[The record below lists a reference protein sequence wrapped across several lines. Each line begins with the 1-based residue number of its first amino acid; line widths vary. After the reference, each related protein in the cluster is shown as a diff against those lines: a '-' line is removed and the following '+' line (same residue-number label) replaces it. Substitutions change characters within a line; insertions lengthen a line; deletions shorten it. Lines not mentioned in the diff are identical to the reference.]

1 MSGIWTMGE
10 IIVEIM
16 RPRIDMEHSKTGEYI
31 GPFPSG
37 APAIF
42 ADTAAR
48 LGIKTGIIGGV
59 GADDFGEMLIHR
71 LESDGV
77 DCRFVKRYSGST
89 GVAFVMYRQDG
100 SRKFIF
106 HIKDTPAA
114 KAIVPDNSCIN
125 PPDFFHIMGCSL
137 TVSDKF
143 RKEILKAMEA
153 FLSIGAKISFD
164 PNIRPELLRGDNLQ
178 QIIKP
183 ILKNCSV
190 IMPGVEELLL
200 IANETSQETAI
211 SKLFKNDTLDV
222 IALKRGAKGCTII
235 TRDITF
241 DIPAYQV
248 KQVDP
253 TGAGDCFD
261 AAFLAGLVQ
270 GKPYESSAKMASAAG
285 ALNAAAFGPMSGNI
299 SMQSIEELMK
309 QQGEYWPSAFSATII
324 GK

>member
-10 IIVEIM
+10 ILVEIM
-16 RPRIDMEHSKTGEYI
+16 RSRENMEHSITGEYI

-48 LGIKTGIIGGV
+48 LGINSGIIGGV
-59 GADDFGEMLIHR
+59 GADDFGDMLVQR
-71 LESDGV
+71 LKSDGV
-77 DCRFVKRYSGST
+77 DCRFVKRYPGST

-100 SRKFIF
+100 SRKFVFYIA
-106 HIKDTPAA
+106 DTPAA
-114 KAIVPDNSCIN
+114 KASAPDISSIN
-125 PPDFFHIMGCSL
+125 TPDFFHIMGCSL
-137 TVSDKF
+137 TVDDKF
-143 RKEILKAMEA
+143 RKEILKTMEA

-164 PNIRPELLRGDNLQ
+164 PNIRPELLRGGNLQ
-178 QIIKP
+178 KILKP

-190 IMPGVEELLL
+190 IMPGVDELML
-200 IANETSQETAI
+200 IANETSQEHAI
-211 SKLFKNDTLDV
+211 SKLFKNDSLDV
-222 IALKRGAKGCTII
+222 ITLKRGDKGCTII
-235 TRDITF
+235 TRDTTF
-241 DIPAYQV
+241 DTPAFNV

-270 GKPYESSAKMASAAG
+270 GKTYESSAKMGSAAG

-299 SMQSIEELMK
+299 SMQSIEKLME
-309 QQGEYWPSAFSATII
+309 Q
-324 GK
+324 